1 MRVTVVLGLLA
12 GLAIAAGCM
21 TAAPAELNGRTFL
34 STQVTEGGADRPLVP
49 GTRIRLTFRNGTDL
63 GASAGC
69 NTMGGSYR
77 VTNGVLVFEGG
88 GMTQMGC
95 DEPRHAQDEWL
106 AGFLASQPTA
116 ALSGNELV
124 LTSGRVV
131 VRLLDEEVA
140 NPDLPLVGPVW
151 TVDTIVEG
159 DVAMGMP
166 GAAVAT
172 LRFQPDGS
180 IEVFTG
186 CNEGSASVTVE
197 GSSLRF
203 GPVALTRRACE
214 PPADQIERAVLAVL
228 QSETVALEITANTLT
243 LTAGN
248 RGLGLRGG

>member
-1 MRVTVVLGLLA
+1 MRITVLLSLVT

-21 TAAPAELNGRTFL
+21 TAAAPAALDGRTFL
-34 STQVTEGGADRPLVP
+34 STQVMDGGADRPLVP

-69 NTMGGSYR
+69 NTIGGSYR

-88 GMTQMGC
+88 GMTEMGC

-124 LTSGRVV
+124 LTSGQVT

-159 DVAMGMP
+159 DVALGMP

-172 LRFQPDGS
+172 LQFQPD
-180 IEVFTG
+180 G

-203 GPVALTRRACE
+203 GPIALTRRACE
-214 PPADQIERAVLAVL
+214 PPADQIERGILAVL
-228 QSETVALEITANTLT
+228 QSETVAFEITANTLT
-243 LTAGN
+243 LTGAD